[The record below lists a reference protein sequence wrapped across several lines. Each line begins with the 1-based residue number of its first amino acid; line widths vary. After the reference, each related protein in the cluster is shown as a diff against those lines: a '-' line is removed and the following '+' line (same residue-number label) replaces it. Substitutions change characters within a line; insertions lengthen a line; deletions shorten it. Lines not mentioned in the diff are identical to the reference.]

1 MKDIFVGNLN
11 TSTSESALRQ
21 LFAAFGP
28 VKRGKDHDGHH
39 RQVTRVRVCRNGQ
52 CGRRRVERVCV
63 VFMGRRQYHL
73 RLRRV
78 PKKAIAALNG
88 TLLDER
94 ALNVNEA
101 RPRKPP
107 ESFRDQHAHA
117 RGGGR
122 RW

>member
-1 MKDIFVGNLN
+1 VKSIFVGNLN
-11 TSTSESALRQ
+11 LCTSEGALRQ

-28 VKRGKDHDGHH
+28 VNQVKIMMDGDTGKPRGFGFVEMASAEDGD
-39 RQVTRVRVCRNGQ
+39 
-52 CGRRRVERVCV
+52 
-63 VFMGRRQYHL
+63 
-73 RLRRV
+73 
-78 PKKAIAALNG
+78 KAIAALNG

-101 RPRKPP
+101 RPRKQPG
-107 ESFRDQHAHA
+107 SFRDQHTGA